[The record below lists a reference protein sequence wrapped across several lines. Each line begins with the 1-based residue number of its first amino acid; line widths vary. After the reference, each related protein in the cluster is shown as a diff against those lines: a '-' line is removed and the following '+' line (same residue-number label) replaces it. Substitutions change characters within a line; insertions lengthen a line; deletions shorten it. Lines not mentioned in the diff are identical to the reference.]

1 MPLSKIPRSTF
12 YDWRKKRNIVTE
24 TGPGSEIDLD
34 VESFEPSNWTSS
46 SESELE
52 AHCLEQTRDASNL
65 QSATL
70 SSDSES
76 SSNEDYFEKVE
87 DLGAYSALSN
97 PNAEHDNP
105 NVNGSGELDL
115 ADLFPEDEGEAAED
129 VLLDDVYDLDSEQE
143 DLENLQNDHRESC
156 LIADEER
163 KVLYQGAP
171 ITLGA
176 SLLLVMTFAVR
187 HGLSGVALTDLL
199 ILMELHCITPNLCRT
214 SMKLLRDF
222 FKRVRCPVELHYY
235 CTFCLHYIGREKG
248 SHCPNK
254 HYLKDHRVAKNV
266 SYFIVIPLVTQLC
279 SLLAREYHFFCFH
292 IQA

>member
-1 MPLSKIPRSTF
+1 MAVNCGDLKLWDGNSLSDSNMAESLQKRRGSYLQFLSDPLSKIPRSTF

-24 TGPGSEIDLD
+24 TAPGSEIDLD
-34 VESFEPSNWTSS
+34 VESSEPS

-52 AHCLEQTRDASNL
+52 ARCLEQTRDASNL

-76 SSNEDYFEKVE
+76 SSNEDYFENVVGS
-87 DLGAYSALSN
+87 GAYSARSH

-115 ADLFPEDEGEAAED
+115 ADLFPEDEGEVAED

-143 DLENLQNDHRESC
+143 DLENLQNYHKESC

-163 KVLYQGAP
+163 KLLYQGAP

-199 ILMELHCITPNLCRT
+199 ILIELHCITPNLCRT

-222 FKRVRCPVELHYY
+222 FKRVRCPVELGVDKTWAMAHGPPYGLPI
-235 CTFCLHYIGREKG
+235 FLIGK
-248 SHCPNK
+248 
-254 HYLKDHRVAKNV
+254 
-266 SYFIVIPLVTQLC
+266 
-279 SLLAREYHFFCFH
+279 
-292 IQA
+292 